1 MSVLILGD
9 YRLRST
15 KWILAHMPKEVDR
28 IRAERMREQLMSSA
42 SLLRSDY
49 ERT

>member
-1 MSVLILGD
+1 MSVLTLVD

-15 KWILAHMPKEVDR
+15 KRILAHMPKEVYR

-42 SLLRSDY
+42 SRLRSD
-49 ERT
+49 